1 MKVDG
6 EEGRKKEDREGGRR
20 RIYRERNREKGEG
33 NKGWVELAERER
45 EREGYREGE
54 GRRQRDREQPEA
66 IANDAIVSGLAIVP
80 SVLYETPIPSCDR
93 GATVYI
99 TGRPNK
105 TNHWAMTMRPNRYIP
120 APLLK
125 RRICYGWKTL
135 DTRVNGESMM
145 RVTEKR

>member
-1 MKVDG
+1 MRKEGETGGGEFKKMKVDG

-20 RIYRERNREKGEG
+20 CIYRERNREKGEKG

-45 EREGYREGE
+45 REKGIEGE

-93 GATVYI
+93 G
-99 TGRPNK
+99 
-105 TNHWAMTMRPNRYIP
+105 
-120 APLLK
+120 
-125 RRICYGWKTL
+125 ICY
-135 DTRVNGESMM
+135 RQAE
-145 RVTEKR
+145 